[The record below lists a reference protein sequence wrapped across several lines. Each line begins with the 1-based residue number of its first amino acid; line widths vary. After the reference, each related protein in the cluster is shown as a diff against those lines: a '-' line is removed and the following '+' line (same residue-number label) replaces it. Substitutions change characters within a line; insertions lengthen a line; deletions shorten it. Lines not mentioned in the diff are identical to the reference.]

1 MPADQRSNLTP
12 RERVRLALDHKEP
25 DRVPL
30 DLGST
35 GNTGITALAYR
46 ELLNHLGI
54 KAEVVVWDRMQ
65 QLAVTDERVLLRLG
79 IDTRGLWLGG
89 PEKRPDRFLDGDS
102 YEDEWGVVRSRP
114 PDGFYYDLVR
124 SPLAGDITEGDV
136 RSFPWPD
143 PEDPGRFKGV
153 AEKARQI
160 GQNTPYALVVHA
172 AAGFITRSQYL
183 RGFEDWFMD
192 VVAQPDLVGLILDH
206 TLEWQMAIVER
217 MLREVGEYAD
227 VVMLG
232 DDIGA
237 QGGPLVSPATY
248 RKVLKP
254 RQAKLF
260 ALVHS
265 LTSAKVLYHTCGSVI
280 DLLDDLIEIGVD
292 VLNPVQVSSA
302 RMDTA
307 ELKRRFGNR
316 LSFWG
321 GIDTQR
327 VMPLGTPE
335 EVRAEARKR
344 IADLAP
350 GGGYVVDTV
359 HNIQADVPPENIVA
373 LYEEAARVGQY
384 PLEHRPI
391 SPTRGCQRP

>member
-1 MPADQRSNLTP
+1 MRA
-12 RERVRLALDHKEP
+12 
-25 DRVPL
+25 
-30 DLGST
+30 
-35 GNTGITALAYR
+35 
-46 ELLNHLGI
+46 
-54 KAEVVVWDRMQ
+54 
-65 QLAVTDERVLLRLG
+65 
-79 IDTRGLWLGG
+79 
-89 PEKRPDRFLDGDS
+89 
-102 YEDEWGVVRSRP
+102 
-114 PDGFYYDLVR
+114 
-124 SPLAGDITEGDV
+124 
-136 RSFPWPD
+136 FPWPD
-143 PEDPGRFKGV
+143 PEDPGRFRGV
-153 AEKARQI
+153 AEKAREI
-160 GQNTPYALVVHA
+160 HENTHFALVVHA

-192 VVAQPDLVGLILDH
+192 SVAQPDLVGLILDH
-206 TLEWQMAIVER
+206 TLEWQMAIVGR

-237 QGGPLVSPATY
+237 QGGPLVSPAVY

-265 LTSAKVLYHTCGSVI
+265 LTSAKLLYHTCGSVI

-292 VLNPVQVSSA
+292 VLNPVQVASA
-302 RMDTA
+302 RMDSA
-307 ELKRRFGNR
+307 ELKRRFGDR

-321 GIDTQR
+321 AIDTQR

-359 HNIQADVPPENIVA
+359 HNVQADVPPENIVA
-373 LYEEAARVGQY
+373 LYEEAAKVGQY
-384 PLEHRPI
+384 PLRLVAPAGER
-391 SPTRGCQRP
+391 R